1 LETEFFIEFHL
12 IEQAAVKKTKG
23 KNRDELKESKFVINK
38 TRDKVKMK

>member
-1 LETEFFIEFHL
+1 METEIFIKFHM

-38 TRDKVKMK
+38 TRVKVN